1 SMPYDTKM
9 VVDGSQPLMAT
20 VKDASN
26 NTGGSTV
33 NVNVK
38 NGIVTP
44 PTPVLTAAF
53 TSPASGATL
62 GGTTTVG
69 MSVSG
74 STAVS
79 KTFQLAVDG
88 ALVSSQT
95 VSGTAA
101 SYAWNTAGVGNGA
114 HTLSLTVQDSAGG
127 RATATLPVTVTNA
140 VAITAAFSSPA
151 AGATVSNTTTV
162 GMS

>member
-1 SMPYDTKM
+1 GT
-9 VVDGSQPLMAT
+9 QPLVAT
-20 VKDASN
+20 VKDSSSN
-26 NTGGSTV
+26 MGTGTT

-38 NGIVTP
+38 NGILTS

-79 KTFQLAVDG
+79 KTFQLAVDR

-101 SYAWNTAGVGNGA
+101 SYAWNTAGGGNGA
-114 HTLSLTVQDSAGG
+114 HTLSLTAQESARG
-127 RATATLPVTVTNA
+127 
-140 VAITAAFSSPA
+140 
-151 AGATVSNTTTV
+151 
-162 GMS
+162 